1 MPRIS
6 AASRL
11 TTAASP
17 TRARR
22 DRRCLSLTTPTPAG
36 SGASASWAP
45 TAWLGRAA
53 RRRDRSPTARW
64 PSSSC
69 TSTARLCTT
78 EPRSPYSET
87 FTSGEEPSA
96 MPYDFQLAIDAD
108 RPHDLADWWA
118 ETLGWVVEPS
128 DEAFIRRM
136 IAEGYATDSDTMT
149 HNGTLVWKDGAAIRH
164 PDELAA
170 DGTRP
175 RVLFQRVP
183 EAKSVKNR
191 LHLDVR

>member
-1 MPRIS
+1 
-6 AASRL
+6 
-11 TTAASP
+11 
-17 TRARR
+17 
-22 DRRCLSLTTPTPAG
+22 
-36 SGASASWAP
+36 
-45 TAWLGRAA
+45 
-53 RRRDRSPTARW
+53 
-64 PSSSC
+64 
-69 TSTARLCTT
+69 
-78 EPRSPYSET
+78 
-87 FTSGEEPSA
+87 

-191 LHLDVR
+191 LHLDVRVGAENVDVQVAKLSARGATYLHKGTQGPHTWITMADPEGNEFCVT